1 MNLSNESFDNYIK
14 SAKSSSEYLS
24 RYPWAGFSKS
34 DKIIVSVSTHRT
46 YANSDPIGSVALGA
60 FTDWPNGK
68 ELVQMSF
75 RSITYVVPANTS
87 DAVFIKTDS
96 VGTTRDDP
104 VGHFSVK
111 CTNASKAR

>member
-1 MNLSNESFDNYIK
+1 
-14 SAKSSSEYLS
+14 
-24 RYPWAGFSKS
+24 
-34 DKIIVSVSTHRT
+34 
-46 YANSDPIGSVALGA
+46 
-60 FTDWPNGK
+60 
-68 ELVQMSF
+68 MSF